1 MPGELHFQGT
11 HWCLKQDAEQAPAA
25 HSCLSHTRQGQ
36 VAAFVC
42 CTVLGLLPLQ
52 LTAAGRHALYAK
64 SPILIRRDTARRW
77 RRAICG
83 KKDHLQDA
91 SVWVALVACAFLQIL
106 THM

>member
-1 MPGELHFQGT
+1 MGFTMPGELHFQGT
-11 HWCLKQDAEQAPAA
+11 HWCLKQDAEQTPAA
-25 HSCLSHTRQGQ
+25 HSCLLHTRQGQ

-77 RRAICG
+77 PRAICG
-83 KKDHLQDA
+83 KKSTCKMSQYGLLWLHVP
-91 SVWVALVACAFLQIL
+91 SFRY
-106 THM
+106 